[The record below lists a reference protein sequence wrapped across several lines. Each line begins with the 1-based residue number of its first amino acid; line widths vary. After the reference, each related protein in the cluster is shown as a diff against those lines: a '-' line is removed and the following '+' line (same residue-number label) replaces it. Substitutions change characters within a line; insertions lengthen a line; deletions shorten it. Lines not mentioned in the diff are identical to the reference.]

1 MGIIYR
7 RILAWVVEHPKLV
20 LFSLIIIS
28 IVAAAGLPRM
38 QTDTDPDHML
48 SPTSPIRI
56 YDEQVDRWF
65 DLQDPIAIA
74 VVNEQQGVL
83 NPTTL
88 GKLYRIVQRSVDLD
102 GVVRRNVKSFPTTNN
117 IISASDSLIQE
128 RLLHSDSSS
137 SQDIEKLQRAL
148 HNNQLFEQVLISKD
162 RKAAAVYIPV
172 TDEADAKE
180 ITDQI
185 KRFIQ
190 EEGGDGADGDRFYIG
205 GQRVA
210 EDVFGVLMFQQ
221 MAVLSPIVGLVIL
234 LALWL
239 MFWGLRF
246 TYILSPMVVAM
257 LSVVWTMGLMIWLG
271 IPVHIMSSM
280 APVFLMSY
288 GVVDGIHIL
297 SEFSNKF
304 QRLQDRKR
312 AMVETMWELRRPML
326 LTSLTTAAGF
336 ASQYFTDIPPVR
348 VFGLFVAFGILAAW
362 ALTVLLIPALVMLK
376 EPARQTL
383 AVAAAAED
391 PAEGSQSPLSHWLVR
406 VGDFSLRHSR
416 AIFYGGTAVLLVIG
430 LGLTRLQINDSP
442 VWWFKPG
449 APVRIATDLLNE
461 RFGGVSL
468 LYIVAEGSKDDMKR
482 PEVLR
487 YFENLQKYLE
497 ADPWVGKTLSLAD
510 LVKRI
515 NRVWNGDD
523 PAWESIPDSKPAV
536 AQFLLM
542 YLSSGDPSDLQ
553 DFVDYTSYDKANII
567 VHVKNPGSAAMERV
581 VQWAKQ
587 YLSANP
593 LAGVRFNFAG
603 PGYFNDQWNL
613 EMFKGMGLAL
623 LSSAL
628 VVLLLLMID
637 FRSIMWGIV
646 GIMPLAFTII
656 VSYGALAW
664 GGKEF
669 NMPIEVI
676 SALSLGMAVDFA
688 IHFIDRFRERYHST
702 GDFEAAISWTMAVPG
717 VAILRNA
724 VILLVGF
731 LVLLFAPLT
740 PYVNVG
746 GFIAA
751 IMLLGS
757 LTTLFF
763 LPALI
768 KTFAQRLLQPIQHKE
783 GVRP

>member
-1 MGIIYR
+1 MYQR
-7 RILAWVVEHPKLV
+7 ALAWIVAHPKLV
-20 LFSLIIIS
+20 LFVLIALSLL
-28 IVAAAGLPRM
+28 AAASLPRM

-48 SPTSPIRI
+48 SPASPIRL

-74 VVNEQQGVL
+74 VVNEQRGVL

-88 GKLYRIVQRSVDLD
+88 RKVYHIAQRSLDLD
-102 GVVRRNVKSFPTTNN
+102 GVVRRNVKSFSTSNN
-117 IISASDSLIQE
+117 IRSRGDSLLQE
-128 RLLHSDSSS
+128 RLLKSDSPSPEDAEGLK
-137 SQDIEKLQRAL
+137 QAL
-148 HNNQLFEQVLISKD
+148 EDNKLFEQVLISQD
-162 RKAAAVYIPV
+162 RKAAAIYIPV
-172 TDEADAKE
+172 TDDANAQR

-185 KRFIQ
+185 KQFIQ

-210 EDVFGVLMFQQ
+210 EDVFGVLMFQE
-221 MAVLSPIVGLVIL
+221 MIVLSPIVGLVIL

-239 MFWGLRF
+239 MFRGLRF
-246 TYILSPMVVAM
+246 LYILSPMFVAM
-257 LSVVWTMGLMIWLG
+257 LSVVWTMGLMIWLR

-280 APVFLMSY
+280 VPVFLMSY

-297 SEFSNKF
+297 SDFSGKY
-304 QRLQDRKR
+304 RRSRDRQQ
-312 AMVETMWELRRPML
+312 AILETMWELRRPML
-326 LTSLTTAAGF
+326 LTSLTTAAAF
-336 ASQYFTDIPPVR
+336 ASLYLTDIPPVR
-348 VFGLFVAFGILAAW
+348 IFGLFVAFGILAAW
-362 ALTVLLIPALVMLK
+362 VLTVTLIPALVMLVREEK
-376 EPARQTL
+376 LEKTPAMT
-383 AVAAAAED
+383 AATGNPTD
-391 PAEGSQSPLSHWLVR
+391 PYGPLSQWLAR
-406 VGDFSLRHSR
+406 LGDFSLRHST
-416 AIFYGGTAVLLVIG
+416 AIFYGGALVLVLAG
-430 LGLTRLQINDSP
+430 LGLTRIHINDSP

-449 APVRIATDLLNE
+449 APVRVATDLLNE
-461 RFGGVSL
+461 KFAGVSL
-468 LYIVAEGSKDDMKR
+468 LYIVAEGQKDEMKR

-515 NRVWNGDD
+515 SRVWNDDD
-523 PAWESIPDSKPAV
+523 PAYEAIPDSAPAV

-553 DFVDYTSYDKANII
+553 DFVDHTSYDKANII
-567 VHVKNPGSAAMERV
+567 VYVKSPGSAVMERV
-581 VQWAKQ
+581 VQQARD
-587 YLSANP
+587 YLRTHP
-593 LAGVRFNFAG
+593 LEGVRFNFAG

-613 EMFKGMGLAL
+613 EMFRGMSLSL
-623 LSSAL
+623 LGSAI
-628 VVLLLLMID
+628 VILLLLIAD
-637 FRSIMWGIV
+637 FRSIAWSVIGIL
-646 GIMPLAFTII
+646 PLAFTIL

-664 GGKEF
+664 LGKEF
-669 NMPIEVI
+669 TMPIEVI

-688 IHFIDRFRERYHST
+688 IHFIDRCRERYRSYT
-702 GDFEAAISWTMAVPG
+702 PGPARLQEAIAWTMAVPG

-724 VILLVGF
+724 IILLVGF

-768 KTFAQRLLQPIQHKE
+768 KTFEKHLFNH
-783 GVRP
+783 

>member
-1 MGIIYR
+1 MYR
-7 RILAWVVEHPKLV
+7 RALEWTVEHPKFVV
-20 LFSLIIIS
+20 LFIAIIT
-28 IVAAAGLPRM
+28 VLAAAGLPRM

-48 SPTSPIRI
+48 SPTAPVRL

-65 DLQDPIAIA
+65 DLQDQIAIA
-74 VVNEQQGVL
+74 VVNERHPQGVL

-88 GKLYRIVQRSVDLD
+88 GKLYRIVQRSLDLE
-102 GVVRRNVKSFPTTNN
+102 GVVRRNVKSFSTTNN
-117 IISASDSLIQE
+117 IVSASDSLFQE
-128 RLLHSDSSS
+128 RLLQSDSPSL
-137 SQDIEKLQRAL
+137 QDVQELQRAL
-148 HNNQLFEQVLISKD
+148 TDNRLFERVLISAD
-162 RKAAAVYIPV
+162 RTAAAIYIPV
-172 TDEADAKE
+172 TDTADAKK

-185 KRFIQ
+185 RQFIQ
-190 EEGGDGADGDRFYIG
+190 DEGGDGADGDRFYIG

-210 EDVFGVLMFQQ
+210 EDVFGVLMFQE

-239 MFWGLRF
+239 MFRGLRF
-246 TYILSPMVVAM
+246 TYILSPMLVAM
-257 LSVVWTMGLMIWLG
+257 FSVVWTMGLMIWLK

-297 SEFSNKF
+297 SEFSNTL
-304 QRLQDRKR
+304 RGSRDRKH
-312 AMVETMWELRRPML
+312 AIVETMWELRRPML
-326 LTSLTTAAGF
+326 FTSLTTAAGF
-336 ASQYFTDIPPVR
+336 ASQYLTDIPPVR
-348 VFGLFVAFGILAAW
+348 IFGLFVAFGILVAW
-362 ALTVLLIPALVMLK
+362 FLTVTLIPALVMLTRAEK
-376 EPARQTL
+376 QTPAM
-383 AVAAAAED
+383 AAAAGN
-391 PAEGSQSPLSHWLVR
+391 PSQGLFSQWLAR
-406 VGDFSLRHSR
+406 LGAFSLKRHK
-416 AIFYGGTAVLLVIG
+416 AIFYGGSFVLLLSG
-430 LGLTRLQINDSP
+430 LGLTRLHINDSP

-461 RFGGVSL
+461 KFGGVSL
-468 LYIVAEGSKDDMKR
+468 LYIVAEGQKDDMKR

-487 YFENLQKYLE
+487 YFENFQKYLE
-497 ADPWVGKTLSLAD
+497 EDPWVGKTLSLAD

-523 PAWESIPDSKPAV
+523 PTWEQIPDSKPAV

-553 DFVDYTSYDKANII
+553 DFVDYTTYDKANII
-567 VHVKNPGSAAMERV
+567 VHVKSPGSAVMERV
-581 VQWAKQ
+581 VQRATS
-587 YLSANP
+587 YLIANP
-593 LAGVRFNFAG
+593 LADVQFNFAG

-613 EMFKGMGLAL
+613 EMFRGMGLSL
-623 LSSAL
+623 LGSAL
-628 VVLLLLMID
+628 VVLLLLMLD
-637 FRSIMWGIV
+637 FRSIAWGVI
-646 GIMPLAFTII
+646 GILPLAFTIL
-656 VSYGALAW
+656 VSYGVLAW
-664 GGKEF
+664 LGKEF

-688 IHFIDRFRERYHST
+688 IHFIDRFRERYRGT
-702 GDFEAAISWTMAVPG
+702 KDLAAAISWTMAVPG
-717 VAILRNA
+717 VAIFRNA
-724 VILLVGF
+724 IILLVGF

-751 IMLLGS
+751 IMLLSS

-768 KTFAQRLLQPIQHKE
+768 QTFAHQLLKPSQQKE
-783 GVRP
+783 GGRP